1 MTYPTYGAA
10 RFCKEFGIR
19 VETIAWDLSE
29 KDAQILQERL
39 ASRVIISDEVPRR
52 LEVVARVDV
61 AYGEDKK
68 LTFAAAVVLDGKR
81 FASKKAS
88 ARKVRFDSRMYLV
101 CSRFGRSPAI
111 EKALKRLV
119 GLT

>member
-1 MTYPTYGAA
+1 LTYPTYGAA

-61 AYGEDKK
+61 PMAKTK
-68 LTFAAAVVLDGKR
+68 N
-81 FASKKAS
+81 
-88 ARKVRFDSRMYLV
+88 
-101 CSRFGRSPAI
+101 
-111 EKALKRLV
+111 
-119 GLT
+119 